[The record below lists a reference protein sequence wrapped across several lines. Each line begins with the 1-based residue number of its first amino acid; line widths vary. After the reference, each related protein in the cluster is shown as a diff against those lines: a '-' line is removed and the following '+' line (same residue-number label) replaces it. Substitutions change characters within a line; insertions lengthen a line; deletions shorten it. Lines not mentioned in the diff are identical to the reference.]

1 MAANI
6 TTVTDGNWDQ
16 EVLKSDVP
24 FLVDFWAEW
33 CGPCHAL
40 APTVEAIAGSYAGK
54 MKVGKLN
61 VDENDRVAAKYGIR
75 SIPTL
80 MLFKN
85 GEIKEVLVG
94 NRAKSE
100 ITQALDKHI

>member
-6 TTVTDGNWDQ
+6 ATVTDGNWDQ

-24 FLVDFWAEW
+24 VLVDFWAEW

-40 APTVEAIAGSYAGK
+40 APTVEAIAGTYAGK

-80 MLFKN
+80 MLFKG

-94 NRAKSE
+94 NRGKNE
-100 ITQALDKHI
+100 ITQALDKHV

>member
-40 APTVEAIAGSYAGK
+40 SPTVEAIAGTYLGK

-94 NRAKSE
+94 NRAKNE
-100 ITQALDKHI
+100 ITQALDKHV

>member
-6 TTVTDGNWDQ
+6 STVTDGNWDQ

-40 APTVEAIAGSYAGK
+40 APTVEAIAGTYLGK

-94 NRAKSE
+94 NRAKNE

>member
-1 MAANI
+1 MAAGI
-6 TTVTDGNWDQ
+6 TTITDGNWDQ

-80 MLFKN
+80 MLFKD

-94 NRAKSE
+94 NRAKNE
-100 ITQALDKHI
+100 IIQALDKHM